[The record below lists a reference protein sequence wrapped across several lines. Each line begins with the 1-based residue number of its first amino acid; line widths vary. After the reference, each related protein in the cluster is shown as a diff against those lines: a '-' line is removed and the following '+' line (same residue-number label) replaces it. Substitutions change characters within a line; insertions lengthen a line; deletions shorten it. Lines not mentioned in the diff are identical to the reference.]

1 MSHPVLKPHAHNIL
15 ALKPTALPAHP
26 VAAVIAPASSA
37 QQVRIDA
44 GAAALRS
51 RGWQLRFGEHAQGR
65 GAPYFSGSA
74 DGRLA
79 DLHAAFSDP
88 EVDAILC
95 TRGGYGS
102 NYLLPGLDLDL
113 IRANPKPLLG
123 YSDLTALQTWLL
135 DRTGLVAFHAPLL
148 AGDFYLPDGVDD
160 ASLNAVLAGRAHGY
174 GAADGLRTLR
184 PGTAEGVLYGGCLTL
199 LIASLGTPYAP
210 STEGKLLFLED
221 IGTRPYQV
229 DRMLRQLVLAGKL
242 QGVSGIIFGEMVECA
257 SPGAP
262 AQLLEQ
268 AILHALADFE
278 GPIAIG
284 LRSGHVSRANV
295 TLPFGI
301 RAQFTAM
308 EDSCELKLL
317 EPAVRDGS
325 ASVRS

>member
-1 MSHPVLKPHAHNIL
+1 MSVPILKPL
-15 ALKPTALPAHP
+15 AFPPKP

-44 GAAALRS
+44 GAAALNA
-51 RGWQLRFGEHAQGR
+51 RGWQLLFGAHALGR
-65 GAPYFSGSA
+65 EAPYFSGSTA
-74 DGRLA
+74 GRLA

-88 EVDAILC
+88 EVDVILC

-123 YSDLTALQTWLL
+123 YSDLTAVQTWLL
-135 DRTGLVAFHAPLL
+135 DQTGLVAFHAPLL

-160 ASLNAVLAGRAHGY
+160 ASLHAVLSGRLHQY
-174 GAADGLRTLR
+174 GVMEGLRMLR
-184 PGTAEGVLYGGCLTL
+184 PGIAEGILYGGCLTL
-199 LIASLGTPYAP
+199 LTASLGTPFAP
-210 STEGKLLFLED
+210 LTDSTEDKLLFLED

-242 QGVSGIIFGEMVECA
+242 QGVSGILFGEMVECV

-262 AQLLEQ
+262 ASLLEQ
-268 AILHALADFE
+268 AILNVLADFP

-295 TLPFGI
+295 TLPLGI
-301 RAQFTAM
+301 RAQLTASA
-308 EDSCELKLL
+308 DSCQLKLL
-317 EPAVRDGS
+317 EPAVRARVEAGS
-325 ASVRS
+325 TNVRS